1 MLHKEVP
8 SVDSFDDIFTE
19 KKIFFYL
26 PGFSTQQDLLPRQVM
41 AIKYILY
48 YWYKQG
54 YNNQQNGK
62 EKKGTTAG
70 AEASTGAE
78 AEAAAQAKAGG
89 SVGGKKKPTKKSLF
103 LFRGDFFIFFS

>member
-1 MLHKEVP
+1 
-8 SVDSFDDIFTE
+8 
-19 KKIFFYL
+19 
-26 PGFSTQQDLLPRQVM
+26 M

-62 EKKGTTAG
+62 EKKGTIAG